1 MAYSYEWKIDK
12 IFTKKQHGTLRNVVS
27 KIEWHVTGTDSDGYS
42 GDHYGATSFRDR
54 HIDSNNISPLSSL
67 TEEQMVSWI
76 RLGDAY
82 MDLINSEIKKDIKEK
97 RLTDDQKESEINFPW
112 N

>member
-1 MAYSYEWKIDK
+1 MAYTYEWKIDK
-12 IFTKKQHGTLRNVVS
+12 IFTKRQHGTLRDVVS
-27 KIEWHVTGTDSDGYS
+27 KIEWHVTGTDSDGYT

-67 TEEQMVSWI
+67 TEEQMVNWI
-76 RLGDAY
+76 RVTDTY
-82 MDLINSEIKKDIKEK
+82 MDLINTEIKKEIKEQ
-97 RLTDDQKESEINFPW
+97 RLSDDEKESEIDLPW